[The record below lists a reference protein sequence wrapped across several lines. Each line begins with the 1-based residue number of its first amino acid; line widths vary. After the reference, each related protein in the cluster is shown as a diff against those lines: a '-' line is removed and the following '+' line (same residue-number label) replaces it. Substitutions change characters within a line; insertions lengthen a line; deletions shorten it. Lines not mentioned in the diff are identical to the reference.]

1 VRPRPSEDSL
11 AILLVCSHLAIGKEL
26 HLKPFADSDWSAL
39 AERLV
44 AAGLTPAQM
53 LGMGAADLHLQLDLD
68 SAISE
73 RVAALLS
80 RGGQL
85 ALELERLSNLGIWAM
100 TRADH
105 DYPGRLKRR
114 LRQRMPAVLFGI
126 GPTELLSRPGVA
138 IVGSRSLDDEGL
150 RYATEAGRRVAEAG
164 CTVFSGGSR
173 GADAAAM
180 KGALSGPGSVVGVLS
195 EGVTHSLRDSSARDH
210 VLEGSMALTSPFHPD
225 VTFRAAN
232 AMARNKIVYCLAE
245 AALIVSSSAKTG
257 GTWAGATEALHRRWL
272 PVYVRDGR
280 KSPPGNHDLIK
291 EGAQPVPFDPT
302 SDRDSFASWI
312 SDLVDDAGK
321 LAKSTSAPASDPLFD
336 GALPILEASLQS
348 PQSAAEVAR
357 SLQLE
362 PAQAEAWL
370 TKGVRLGL
378 FRQVGG
384 TFIAREHRPPA
395 GQQERFTFE

>member
-1 VRPRPSEDSL
+1 MRQPPSEDSL
-11 AILLVCSHLAIGKEL
+11 AILLVCSHLAIGKGL
-26 HLKPFADSDWSAL
+26 PLKPLSDTDWSTL

-53 LGMGAADLHLQLDLD
+53 LGLGAADLHLQLGLD
-68 SAISE
+68 RAISE
-73 RVAALLS
+73 RVAALLG

-100 TRADH
+100 TRADP
-105 DYPGRLKRR
+105 DYPGRLKKR

-126 GPTELLSRPGVA
+126 GSTELISRPGVA

-150 RYATEAGRRVAEAG
+150 RYATEAGRRVAESG

-180 KGALSGPGSVVGVLS
+180 KGALSGSGSVVGVLS
-195 EGVTHSLRDSSARDH
+195 EGVSHSLRDSSARDH

-245 AALIVSSSAKTG
+245 AALIVSTSAKTG
-257 GTWAGATEALHRRWL
+257 GTWAGATEALHGRWL

-280 KSPPGNHDLIK
+280 KSPPGNDDLIK

-302 SDRDSFASWI
+302 SDRDKFANWI
-312 SDLVDDAGK
+312 SDLVDGATKPVNGN
-321 LAKSTSAPASDPLFD
+321 SVPAVDPVFD

-348 PQSAAEVAR
+348 LQTVAEVAR

-362 PAQAEAWL
+362 PAQAQAWL
-370 TKGVRLGL
+370 SKGVRLGL

-384 TFIAREHRPPA
+384 TFIVREHRPPA